1 MAIQEDKTNLKCNYK
16 IWRGKKKK
24 KNVEEDQYRR
34 KEFRDLVIC
43 QKQTNKTNKTEERKC
58 LAKTRH

>member
-1 MAIQEDKTNLKCNYK
+1 MAIREDKTNLNAIIRY
-16 IWRGKKKK
+16 GGEKKRK

>member
-24 KNVEEDQYRR
+24 KSVEENQYRR

-58 LAKTRH
+58 LVKTRH